1 MQHRPTMTSRSFP
14 SPMALLQRVR
24 SGVRAFFRHDI
35 GVKREG
41 GTVKLVLQPAE
52 VRLKKPPTREE
63 QEARREKEELRVMRE
78 QLAALLDELP
88 ETRSALRH
96 LVFVEQAVGK
106 RGLKALH
113 KLPVDVLEKALA
125 QMEGLVT
132 NWSPVGLASLRS
144 KMAVA
149 IIDREHRA
157 PGDPENYQTAAVI
170 DNVPGP
176 AQEPEPDIGDDA
188 ALAAAYA
195 ALGHLAP
202 GGPAEVQMQGELH
215 SPSARVVEREAAKP
229 AARAPAEALQLR
241 VLDT

>member
-1 MQHRPTMTSRSFP
+1 MTSRSFP
-14 SPMALLQRVR
+14 SPIALLRR
-24 SGVRAFFRHDI
+24 LRYGVLAFFRHDI

-52 VRLKKPPTREE
+52 ARLKKPPTREE
-63 QEARREKEELRVMRE
+63 IEARREKEELRLLRE
-78 QLAALLDELP
+78 QLAGLLDELP
-88 ETRSALRH
+88 ETRGALRH
-96 LVFVEQAVGK
+96 LVFVEQAIGK

-125 QMEGLVT
+125 QLEGLVT

-170 DNVPGP
+170 DNVPSL
-176 AQEPEPDIGDDA
+176 AQEPEPDAADDA

-195 ALGHLAP
+195 ALGSLAP
-202 GGPAEVQMQGELH
+202 AGPAAVEMQGELH
-215 SPSARVVEREAAKP
+215 SPSARAVGREAVKP

>member
-1 MQHRPTMTSRSFP
+1 MV
-14 SPMALLQRVR
+14 LLRRVR
-24 SGVRAFFRHDI
+24 SGVRAFFKHDI

-63 QEARREKEELRVMRE
+63 LEARREKEELRVMRE
-78 QLAALLDELP
+78 QLTGLLDELP
-88 ETRSALRH
+88 ETRAALRH
-96 LVFVEQAVGK
+96 LVFVEQAIAK

-125 QMEGLVT
+125 QLEGLVT
-132 NWSPVGLASLRS
+132 NWTPVGLASLRS

-170 DNVPGP
+170 DNAPSL
-176 AQEPEPDIGDDA
+176 AQEPEPDTGDDA

-202 GGPAEVQMQGELH
+202 GGGQAEVQMQGELH
-215 SPSARVVEREAAKP
+215 SPSARIVEREAARP
-229 AARAPAEALQLR
+229 VARAPAEALQLR

>member
-1 MQHRPTMTSRSFP
+1 MRSPSFP
-14 SPMALLQRVR
+14 SPFVLLRRVR
-24 SGVRAFFRHDI
+24 LGVRAFFKHDI

-63 QEARREKEELRVMRE
+63 ADARREKDELRVMRE

-88 ETRSALRH
+88 ETRAALRH
-96 LVFVEQAVGK
+96 LVFVEQAIAK

-125 QMEGLVT
+125 QLEGLVT

-149 IIDREHRA
+149 IIDREHRH

-170 DNVPGP
+170 DNVPSL
-176 AQEPEPDIGDDA
+176 AQEPEPLDGDDA

-202 GGPAEVQMQGELH
+202 AGPAAVEMQGELH
-215 SPSARVVEREAAKP
+215 SPSARVVEREAARP
-229 AARAPAEALQLR
+229 AGRAPAEALQLR
-241 VLDT
+241 TLEP